1 MLVIILID
9 PGQSRDFKVTGQS
22 SWLQDEKRYTT
33 FTTIDAR
40 WRDVYFWLL
49 VEDILG
55 IKNAEQPL
63 NGRNTALDPAWELQL
78 TVLPRALAGNQSPS
92 IRTPRYDTVD

>member
-40 WRDVYFWLL
+40 
-49 VEDILG
+49 
-55 IKNAEQPL
+55 
-63 NGRNTALDPAWELQL
+63 
-78 TVLPRALAGNQSPS
+78 
-92 IRTPRYDTVD
+92 